1 MFFRIFH
8 DVGKFI
14 SFKMAYTLV
23 IHQKGIFYY
32 FMTLALTAAFSRK
45 LADLHFLKVKKNNKL
60 VIKKF

>member
-32 FMTLALTAAFSRK
+32 FMTLALTAAFQEK
-45 LADLHFLKVKKNNKL
+45 W
-60 VIKKF
+60 II